1 MLLLSLLPHGHQMS
15 HVWVQSQWNEPK
27 RCQMGPK
34 NNQDWKNIYVL
45 PFKTMVIMAKL
56 VIFQLYEC
64 QRIQTKNPFN
74 KI

>member
-1 MLLLSLLPHGHQMS
+1 
-15 HVWVQSQWNEPK
+15 
-27 RCQMGPK
+27 MGPK

-74 KI
+74 KILSLNFNLRPLKVNTYLHQIESIL